1 MKEPREMGKKKSSD
15 IRRATLRR
23 ETLRRLD
30 AAILADEDL
39 LRVQGAG
46 FVVDARVPTCPCR
59 TSCD

>member
-1 MKEPREMGKKKSSD
+1 MGKKKSSD
-15 IRRATLRR
+15 VRRVVLKR
-23 ETLRRLD
+23 ETLRKLD
-30 AAILADEDL
+30 GATLGDEDL